1 MLGASMRIRLLKART
16 DWEIKTNKAAR
27 NSVPYKQAHNVGV
40 IFTVEDKQKHDAIK
54 DFVKKLENDGKK
66 VQVIEFLP
74 TDKENYDFKFDFFS
88 EKDISFWGKITADNA
103 LRFSEAPFDFL
114 FYIDINPNPSILY
127 LLARGKA
134 RCRVGRSW
142 EQGRSYFEFMIESI
156 NSNQSLIEGIYKY
169 TTQLK

>member
-1 MLGASMRIRLLKART
+1 MKLKLLKART
-16 DWEIKTNKAAR
+16 EWELRKNKASR
-27 NSVPYKQAHNVGV
+27 GTVPYREALNVGV
-40 IFTVEDKQKHDAIK
+40 IFTVEDKQKHEAIK
-54 DFVKKLENDGKK
+54 EFIKKLEHDGKK

-74 TDKENYDFKFDFFS
+74 EDRENYDFKFDFFS
-88 EKDISFWGKITADNA
+88 EKDLSFWGQITAQNA

-114 FYIDINPNPSILY
+114 FYIDINPNPFILY

-142 EQGRSYFEFMIESI
+142 EQGRPYFEFMIESI

>member
-1 MLGASMRIRLLKART
+1 MKLKLLKVRT
-16 DWEIKTNKAAR
+16 DWELRKNKASR
-27 NSVPYKQAHNVGV
+27 STVPYQQALNVGV
-40 IFTVEDKQKHDAIK
+40 IFTVEDKQKHES
-54 DFVKKLENDGKK
+54 VKEFIRKLEHDGKK

-74 TDKENYDFKFDFFS
+74 EDRENYEFKFDFFS
-88 EKDISFWGKITADNA
+88 EKDLSFWGKITADNA

-114 FYIDINPNPSILY
+114 FYIDINPNPFILY

-142 EQGRSYFEFMIESI
+142 EQGRQYFEFMIESI

-169 TTQLK
+169 TSQLK

>member
-1 MLGASMRIRLLKART
+1 MRLKLLKART
-16 DWEIKTNKAAR
+16 NWELKKNKASR
-27 NSVPYKQAHNVGV
+27 STVPYQQALNVGV
-40 IFTVEDKQKHDAIK
+40 VFTVEDKQKHESVKAFI
-54 DFVKKLENDGKK
+54 KKLENDGKK

-74 TDKENYDFKFDFFS
+74 EDRENYDFKFDFFS
-88 EKDISFWGKITADNA
+88 ERDLSFWGKITAENA

-114 FYIDINPNPSILY
+114 FYVDINPNPFILY

-142 EQGRSYFEFMIESI
+142 ENARSYFEFMIESI

>member
-1 MLGASMRIRLLKART
+1 MKLKLLKART
-16 DWEIKTNKAAR
+16 DWELRKNKASR
-27 NSVPYKQAHNVGV
+27 STVPYQQALNVGV
-40 IFTVEDKQKHDAIK
+40 IFTVEDKQKHESIK
-54 DFVKKLENDGKK
+54 EFIKKLEHDGKK

-74 TDKENYDFKFDFFS
+74 EDRENYDFKFDFFS
-88 EKDISFWGKITADNA
+88 EKDLSFWGKITAENA
-103 LRFSEAPFDFL
+103 LRFSDKPFDFL
-114 FYIDINPNPSILY
+114 FYIDINPNPFIMY

-142 EQGRSYFEFMIESI
+142 EQGRPYFEFMIESI

>member
-1 MLGASMRIRLLKART
+1 MRLKLLKART
-16 DWEIKTNKAAR
+16 NWELKKNKASR
-27 NSVPYKQAHNVGV
+27 STVPYQQALNVGV
-40 IFTVEDKQKHDAIK
+40 VFTVEDKQKHESVKEFI
-54 DFVKKLENDGKK
+54 KKLERDGKK

-74 TDKENYDFKFDFFS
+74 EDRENYDFKFDFFS
-88 EKDISFWGKITADNA
+88 ERDLSFWGKITAENA

-114 FYIDINPNPSILY
+114 FYVDINPNPFILY

-142 EQGRSYFEFMIESI
+142 ENARSYFEFMIESI